1 MTLVAL
7 GWTDHWQR
15 AFEPYAGGGLVPARV
30 IGEHRTH
37 FEVATDTAELTAT
50 MTTRLRNAAAERSDL
65 AGVGDF
71 VALNLTGSDGH
82 ATIEAVLPRRTAM
95 IRKASSEQRP
105 QLIAANVDAVFVV
118 TALDGDLN
126 LQRLERYLALI
137 ADSGAAPVIVVNKA
151 DLAGDVPGAI
161 ASIAGALPGVPIH
174 AISARASD
182 GIGVLE
188 PYFGDHQTV
197 ALIGSSGVGKS
208 TLTNR
213 LLGRE
218 AQATQ
223 EVRASDNRGRHT
235 TTHRQ
240 LFLRPGGGSL
250 MDTPGMRGLELWNT
264 EETAAPNFADI
275 EALAADCKF
284 SDCKH
289 ANEPGCAVRA
299 ALASGDLDAAHFA
312 AYAKRSSASK
322 PGRR

>member
-1 MTLVAL
+1 MTLAAL
-7 GWTDHWQR
+7 GWNDRWR
-15 AFEPYAGGGLVPARV
+15 DAFEAIGSTGLLPARV

-37 FEVATDTAELTAT
+37 FDVATDVAELTAVLP
-50 MTTRLRNAAAERSDL
+50 TRLRNAATERSDL

-71 VALNLTGSDGH
+71 VALNLIGSDGH
-82 ATIEAVLPRRTAM
+82 ATIEAVLPRATAI

-105 QLIAANVDAVFVV
+105 QLIAANVDWVLVV

-126 LQRLERYLALI
+126 LQRLERYVALI
-137 ADSGAAPVIVVNKA
+137 ADSRAAAAIVVNKS
-151 DLAGDVPGAI
+151 DLADGVTGSLAQNLAEIAAI
-161 ASIAGALPGVPIH
+161 APGVPLH
-174 AISARASD
+174 AISARAAGSLAE
-182 GIGVLE
+182 LE
-188 PYFGDHQTV
+188 QYFANNQTV

-264 EETAAPNFADI
+264 VAPPTDNFDDI
-275 EALAADCKF
+275 EALAAQCKF
-284 SDCKH
+284 RDCKH
-289 ANEPGCAVRA
+289 ASEPACAVRA
-299 ALASGDLDAAHFA
+299 AIATGALDAAHLA
-312 AYAKRSSASK
+312 RYAKR
-322 PGRR
+322 R

>member
-1 MTLVAL
+1 MTLAAL
-7 GWTDHWQR
+7 GWNDRWR
-15 AFEPYAGGGLVPARV
+15 DAFEAIGGTSLLPARV

-37 FEVATDTAELTAT
+37 FDVATDVAELTAVLP
-50 MTTRLRNAAAERSDL
+50 TRLRNAATERSDL

-71 VALNLTGSDGH
+71 VALNLIGSDGH
-82 ATIEAVLPRRTAM
+82 ATIEAVLPRATAI

-105 QLIAANVDAVFVV
+105 QLIAANVDWVLVV

-126 LQRLERYLALI
+126 LQRLERYVALI
-137 ADSGAAPVIVVNKA
+137 ADSRAAAAIVVNKS
-151 DLAGDVPGAI
+151 DLADSVTGTLAQNLAEIAAI
-161 ASIAGALPGVPIH
+161 APGVPLH
-174 AISARASD
+174 AISARAANSLAE
-182 GIGVLE
+182 LE
-188 PYFGDHQTV
+188 QYFANNQTV

-213 LLGRE
+213 LLVRE

-264 EETAAPNFADI
+264 VAPPTDNFDDI
-275 EALAADCKF
+275 EALATQCKF
-284 SDCKH
+284 RDCKH
-289 ANEPGCAVRA
+289 ASEPACAVRA
-299 ALASGDLDAAHFA
+299 AITTGALDAAHLA
-312 AYAKRSSASK
+312 RYAKR
-322 PGRR
+322 R